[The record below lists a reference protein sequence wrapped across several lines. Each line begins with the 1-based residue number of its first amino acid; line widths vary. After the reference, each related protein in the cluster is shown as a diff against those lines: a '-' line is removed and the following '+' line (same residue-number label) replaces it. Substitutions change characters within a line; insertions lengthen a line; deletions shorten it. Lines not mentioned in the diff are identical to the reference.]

1 MTVQCAWCKKHM
13 GEIEPLESSAVS
25 HGICPKCLSEQMTVA
40 KKVVPMKNAPKKGSP
55 EAYAWARRMKAARSN
70 PTRRETVKWS
80 VHAGG
85 TSAPE
90 GKYGY
95 TWYPELG
102 EYHIDVVTTPTGRFV
117 GYRVM
122 FANTKGAVSGGLWHG
137 PLYQASFRT
146 VHAAKAA
153 AVRHYH
159 SITDKKNPGAAYHA
173 AEAEQAEAQ
182 ERRAARG
189 GKVSQAAFQRG
200 KASAHRQSEM
210 KARELKLNPIAVF
223 GNPGSRVQAKIEGVI
238 YSRCIEI
245 RAEKTHHK
253 PGLYRHPFNKK
264 SRAVIFGLDNG
275 SILIQSMNGTRLWGE
290 DSDL

>member
-1 MTVQCAWCKKHM
+1 MKVQCAWCRKSM
-13 GEIEPLESSAVS
+13 GEIEPLSSSAVS
-25 HGICPKCLSEQMTVA
+25 HGICPKCLSEQMSEA
-40 KKVVPMKNAPKKGSP
+40 KKVAPMKRNTPRKGSP
-55 EAYAWARRMKAARSN
+55 EAYAWAREMKAARERKARTNPARKRTPHWFYDAAMRGWILDLGSN
-70 PTRRETVKWS
+70 VP
-80 VHAGG
+80 A
-85 TSAPE
+85 
-90 GKYGY
+90 Y
-95 TWYPELG
+95 T
-102 EYHIDVVTTPTGRFV
+102 IKPTGN
-117 GYRVM
+117 GYRLSVVNNAGSSPIFDGVDLEDCM
-122 FANTKGAVSGGLWHG
+122 NRVDSLLGKRFK
-137 PLYQASFRT
+137 R
-146 VHAAKAA
+146 
-153 AVRHYH
+153 
-159 SITDKKNPGAAYHA
+159 NPGASYHA

-189 GKVSQAAFQRG
+189 GKVTQAAFQRG

-210 KARELKLNPIAVF
+210 KARELKENPIAVF
-223 GNPGSRVQAKIEGVI
+223 GNPGSRVQAKIEGII

>member
-1 MTVQCAWCKKHM
+1 MLVQCAWCKKSM
-13 GEIEPLESSAVS
+13 GEVEPLSSSEVS
-25 HGICPKCLSEQMTVA
+25 HGACPKCLSELMSEA
-40 KKVVPMKNAPKKGSP
+40 KKVIPMKRNAPRKGSP
-55 EAYAWARRMKAARSN
+55 EAYAWARKMKAAREQKSK
-70 PTRRETVKWS
+70 R
-80 VHAGG
+80 
-85 TSAPE
+85 
-90 GKYGY
+90 
-95 TWYPELG
+95 
-102 EYHIDVVTTPTGRFV
+102 
-117 GYRVM
+117 
-122 FANTKGAVSGGLWHG
+122 
-137 PLYQASFRT
+137 
-146 VHAAKAA
+146 
-153 AVRHYH
+153 
-159 SITDKKNPGAAYHA
+159 NPGASYHA

-200 KASAHRQSEM
+200 KASAHRQSEL